1 MSSRKRTDAKMSCMS
16 RLVRMRRAMSALR
29 RKGPSLIDTSGIEKN
44 WDLAEHIAGE
54 CEVGELG
61 MGRKTEAMRKKTR
74 RLVTKIF

>member
-1 MSSRKRTDAKMSCMS
+1 
-16 RLVRMRRAMSALR
+16 MSALR